1 LEKNYVVVGLAK
13 MVTIPEELLK
23 DLYAGL
29 ARVEEVLATLEEL
42 MDKEGL
48 KRIRKA
54 EEEYRKGKFEIVRNS
69 GEIERLL
76 SE

>member
-1 LEKNYVVVGLAK
+1 VVVGLAK
-13 MVTIPEELLK
+13 TITIPEELLK

-54 EEEYRKGKFEIVRNS
+54 EEEYRKGKFETVRNS

>member
-1 LEKNYVVVGLAK
+1 LAK
-13 MVTIPEELLK
+13 TIAIPEELLR
-23 DLYAGL
+23 DLYVGL

-48 KRIRKA
+48 ERIRKA
-54 EEEYRKGKFEIVRNS
+54 EEEYRKGEYKTVRNS
-69 GEIERLL
+69 REIKRLL

>member
-1 LEKNYVVVGLAK
+1 MVGLAK
-13 MVTIPEELLK
+13 TVTIPKELLK
-23 DLYAGL
+23 DLYVGL

-54 EEEYRKGKFEIVRNS
+54 EEEYRKGKFETVRNS
-69 GEIERLL
+69 SEI
-76 SE
+76 

>member
-1 LEKNYVVVGLAK
+1 VVVGLAK
-13 MVTIPEELLK
+13 TVTIPEELLK
-23 DLYAGL
+23 DLYVGL

-54 EEEYRKGKFEIVRNS
+54 EEEYRKGKFETVRNS

>member
-1 LEKNYVVVGLAK
+1 VVGLAK
-13 MVTIPEELLK
+13 SVTIPEELLK
-23 DLYAGL
+23 DLYVGL

-54 EEEYRKGKFEIVRNS
+54 EEEYRKGKFETVRNS

-76 SE
+76 SG

>member
-1 LEKNYVVVGLAK
+1 VVVGLAK
-13 MVTIPEELLK
+13 SVTIPEELLK
-23 DLYAGL
+23 DLYVGL

-54 EEEYRKGKFEIVRNS
+54 EEEYRKGKFETVRNS

-76 SE
+76 SG

>member
-1 LEKNYVVVGLAK
+1 MART
-13 MVTIPEELLK
+13 VTIPEDLLR

-42 MDKEGL
+42 MDREGL
-48 KRIRKA
+48 ERIRKA
-54 EEEYRKGKFEIVRNS
+54 EEEYRKGEFETVRNS
-69 GEIERLL
+69 GEIKRLL

>member
-1 LEKNYVVVGLAK
+1 VVGLAK
-13 MVTIPEELLK
+13 SVTIPEELLK
-23 DLYAGL
+23 DLYVGL

-54 EEEYRKGKFEIVRNS
+54 EEEYRKGKFETVRNS

>member
-1 LEKNYVVVGLAK
+1 MVGLAK
-13 MVTIPEELLK
+13 SVTIPEELLK
-23 DLYAGL
+23 DLYVGL

-54 EEEYRKGKFEIVRNS
+54 EEEYRKGKFETVRNS

>member
-1 LEKNYVVVGLAK
+1 LAK
-13 MVTIPEELLK
+13 TVTIPEELLK

-54 EEEYRKGKFEIVRNS
+54 EEEYRKGKFETVRNS